1 LQQFAAVLLPLPSSV
16 FYPISA
22 FPRQYH
28 GK

>member
-16 FYPISA
+16 FYPTVT
-22 FPRQYH
+22 FPRKHH